1 MDHIQIPEPEL
12 SQGRSGVVFDH
23 SKLRRK
29 ERRVSGAKIH
39 K

>member
-1 MDHIQIPEPEL
+1 MDYIQILEPEL
-12 SQGRSGVVFDH
+12 SQGRSGVVFDY

-29 ERRVSGAKIH
+29 ERRVLGTKIY